1 MEAERIREIRRLL
14 DGLDQP
20 RAPVDEACPGWQI
33 TCIEGGANNLL
44 YRATSVTDD
53 LAIKFCIRDERDRA
67 GREFASLTT
76 LQEAGL
82 DLAPTPLLLDRER
95 YSQPVIVQTWLE
107 GEVLTEPPAT
117 EAEWRCQGC
126 WHIFIN
132 IDVSFHPV
140 SQFDQMTTLDRLADV
155 LAIEDR

>member
-1 MEAERIREIRRLL
+1 MNTPGDALEPLRITEIRRLL

-20 RAPVDEACPGWQI
+20 QVPVDESCHGWQV

-44 YRATSVTDD
+44 YRATSAADD

-82 DLAPTPLLLDRER
+82 DLAPIPLLLDRER
-95 YSQPVIVQTWLE
+95 YSQPVMVQTWLE
-107 GEVLTEPPAT
+107 GEVL
-117 EAEWRCQGC
+117 
-126 WHIFIN
+126 
-132 IDVSFHPV
+132 
-140 SQFDQMTTLDRLADV
+140 
-155 LAIEDR
+155 